1 VQVGFASHSHFTS
14 AFHRR
19 FGINP
24 SEFLRWK
31 SSKLIL
37 AMKGGALKAG
47 TSTTK
52 NGAMK
57 AA

>member
-1 VQVGFASHSHFTS
+1 MQVGFASHSHFTS

-31 SSKLIL
+31 SSKLI
-37 AMKGGALKAG
+37 AVMKKIGAVKV
-47 TSTTK
+47 
-52 NGAMK
+52 GAMK

>member
-1 VQVGFASHSHFTS
+1 MRSMLRGLMPSSHSHFTS

-31 SSKLIL
+31 SSKLI
-37 AMKGGALKAG
+37 AVMKKIGAVKV
-47 TSTTK
+47 
-52 NGAMK
+52 GAMN